1 MAKRSKNW
9 RPDIYDLAAA
19 RATVVVQPEQLTAA
33 DVDTMPEPAAVEL
46 LVAEPAP
53 AYKLTVKS
61 KPAAG
66 SDLYLLG
73 GMIAGAIGGALVGLL
88 KAPAPGEVTREKL
101 VRQARQQIEQVG
113 GRTEEVE

>member
-9 RPDIYDLAAA
+9 RPDIYDLGQPKVA
-19 RATVVVQPEQLTAA
+19 VVAQPEQLVAA
-33 DVDTMPEPAAVEL
+33 DVDTMPEPAAVEPL
-46 LVAEPAP
+46 PAEPVP

-73 GMIAGAIGGALVGLL
+73 GMIAGAVAGALVGLL